1 MHILAF
7 PLYSVD
13 TSLTYITLEATP
25 EVDTLS
31 LPKEDD
37 ILSTLI
43 NMQFPFGSMIRS
55 GVQVCSL
62 MILYFHTDI

>member
-1 MHILAF
+1 MSYSLAF

-13 TSLTYITLEATP
+13 TSLTYITLGATP

-31 LPKEDD
+31 LPNGQFSFD

-43 NMQFPFGSMIRS
+43 NVQFPFGSRIRS
-55 GVQVCSL
+55 GVQVRSFIFMAL
-62 MILYFHTDI
+62 